1 MKGWINIF
9 FLKLWSKPKD
19 QIKKSKR
26 KVRVDIW
33 SGIARGVRSENLCGQ
48 RETLPL
54 LEQVLHFSFSAH
66 NHCPAQ
72 LTRIPPRPPTLNI
85 YIELKT
91 RQMLFSV
98 ALLLAPVLASSKD
111 VGVFI
116 SEIIEGSSYNRVRIK
131 HLCPPTLSPWY
142 EARDLHCEQKG

>member
-1 MKGWINIF
+1 MIKTQGSN
-9 FLKLWSKPKD
+9 KKVK
-19 QIKKSKR
+19 KKSQ
-26 KVRVDIW
+26 
-33 SGIARGVRSENLCGQ
+33 GGYQIARGVRSENLCGQ

-66 NHCPAQ
+66 NHCPA
-72 LTRIPPRPPTLNI
+72 
-85 YIELKT
+85 IELKT

-131 HLCPPTLSPWY
+131 HLCPPTLSP
-142 EARDLHCEQKG
+142 